1 MSSFPPKFFAPLDN
15 SAKAL
20 LFSAIC
26 FISPSNIV
34 LMLAISCSSRSTR
47 GSGMDQ
53 ELGSVPK
60 LLCEYVTDL
69 ITRISTKK
77 EAGSKFFFLPILI
90 DCYFLRESRH

>member
-1 MSSFPPKFFAPLDN
+1 
-15 SAKAL
+15 
-20 LFSAIC
+20 
-26 FISPSNIV
+26 
-34 LMLAISCSSRSTR
+34 
-47 GSGMDQ
+47 MDQ